1 MSVLNYEIALSK
13 AKGKIRLKERFAF
26 NNYGIPVPPTKTI
39 ITPKHYL
46 EWQIGYDKI
55 VNNNNEVA
63 HFIGA
68 NNKRKHI
75 YELSEI
81 LYFGVNNSLISMDKI
96 NSLKGI
102 IQNNTTLIDERENIN
117 RTDFVQAKIG
127 NINFLKSNVC
137 YPLLVYKFDN
147 RDILCEI
154 VVREKQYAV
163 GTMPM
168 LYFCM
173 AMSCIYDANGDRS
186 FLNRTINSKE
196 KGYLRIDN
204 TNISIF
210 IKIFE
215 IFGMLSKAHKH
226 DCLAILDYILI
237 NSNCH

>member
-1 MSVLNYEIALSK
+1 MNVLNYEIAFSK
-13 AKGKIRLKERFAF
+13 ATEKIRLKERFAF
-26 NNYGIPVPPTKTI
+26 SDYGIPVPPTKTT

-55 VNNNNEVA
+55 AASNDEIA

-68 NNKRKHI
+68 NGKKKRI

-81 LYFGVNNSLISMDKI
+81 LYSGVKNLLISIDEI
-96 NSLKGI
+96 NSLKET
-102 IQNNTTLIDERENIN
+102 IQNNTTLIDERENIS
-117 RTDFVQAKIG
+117 RTNFVQVRIG
-127 NINFLKSNVC
+127 NVDFLKSNVC
-137 YPLLVYKFDN
+137 YPLLIYKFDN
-147 RDILCEI
+147 NDILCEI
-154 VVREKQYAV
+154 VVREKQYAI

-173 AMSCIYDANGDRS
+173 AMSCVYDANGNRS

-196 KGYLRIDN
+196 KAYLHIDN

-215 IFGMLSKAHKH
+215 IFGMLSMAHKH
-226 DCLAILDYILI
+226 DCLAILDYILKKF
-237 NSNCH
+237 